1 MSIGSLEVLE
11 NARKREK
18 MFNLQLYHIADQ
30 QSCVRFKLWFDFIS
44 SPHLVNALECEQV
57 WPSCAIEARFRLLQ
71 ECNPLVSKWLKQ
83 RLTLRRK
90 VTRDR
95 SMT

>member
-1 MSIGSLEVLE
+1 MRISPELS
-11 NARKREK
+11 
-18 MFNLQLYHIADQ
+18 AD
-30 QSCVRFKLWFDFIS
+30 L
-44 SPHLVNALECEQV
+44 LVNALKCEQV